1 MAKKS
6 SATMHSDAKVAKEIE
21 MLQKHLD
28 DMMKS
33 EQRSL
38 QGSTE
43 DRQGQLTRLHSRFL
57 NMINMDLQDASR
69 RKSPNQS
76 TYDYIA
82 SAITGRGKIDPNDAN
97 QKASLRNDLQRLFS
111 GGDMEISSYFISNGI
126 SNMQIYDEIDSVCAY
141 MYQLDEAVDVI
152 RDNVCASEEV
162 SQGLSMDIK
171 FQGINDEDAVDYKE
185 DIISMFQ
192 TTGLSRKLKSHTFK
206 EGIKYGR
213 TYMMFVPHSE
223 IGDKF
228 ANLRGGFG
236 MTENVAVFEQYQ
248 STADNTNKK
257 TSSPKDDLQIAME
270 SVADLFDIET
280 GKHEEWKKKWENG
293 QTIRGEDDH
302 NHILYEKVC
311 ENLKSLTICE
321 NEEAPNITGFSYEKW
336 SNMDAHVMDVIKK
349 AMQKNGKTTNS
360 FSHKNN
366 KGYSDGLIDSSKT
379 QGVKGCYIKMVDPRE
394 MAPIKIFDYTI
405 GYYYCE
411 NFNHDYAGTT
421 LTDLLSNTMRFD
433 QKSQTIDRLVDS
445 VLGKLKYGDILSG
458 DEQFRRLILNCL
470 LYAEQRDNPLRIKFV
485 PCEYVVEFKTNLDK
499 DENGQPVLL
508 RSLFFARLYISLL
521 LFYITAII
529 TKSTDSEF
537 YYMNES
543 AIEPAFANQ
552 VAEIMD
558 QLQECNVD
566 PIAIANGYAL
576 NASKAINKRYFM
588 SMGTAGNKP
597 FDIDVMSGQNIDIH
611 NEFLNE
617 IKKMAISSTSV
628 SSVMMDAVDEVEY
641 ASMFSMLNI
650 KNMRRTLMIQE
661 DFNPSITEA
670 AKILA
675 KTTTNIPPEIIDKMV
690 ITLRPPKNIQNNI
703 SSNELNDVVGIADT
717 MVKSY
722 YRGEETLGDM
732 SEFDKRVSEAVKR
745 ALIIELS
752 PSVPWEKMDNL
763 IANSIMKVKV
773 EMGRDNIVKT
783 REEQTE

>member
-1 MAKKS
+1 MR
-6 SATMHSDAKVAKEIE
+6 SDAKVAKEIE
-21 MLQKHLD
+21 MLQKHLS

-43 DRQGQLTRLHSRFL
+43 DRQSQMTRLHSRFL
-57 NMINMDLQDASR
+57 NMINMDLQDASK

-141 MYQLDEAVDVI
+141 MYQLDEAVDMI

-162 SQGLSMDIK
+162 SQGISMDIK
-171 FQGINDEDAVDYKE
+171 FQGMTDEDASEYKE

-192 TTGLSRKLKSHTFK
+192 VTGLSRKLKSHTFR

-223 IGDKF
+223 IGEKF
-228 ANLRGGFG
+228 SNLRGGFG
-236 MTENVAVFEQYQ
+236 MTENTAVFEQHEPA
-248 STADNTNKK
+248 ADQGGKK
-257 TSSPKDDLQIAME
+257 PLNESKDDLQIAME
-270 SVADLFDIET
+270 SVAELFDIEPK
-280 GKHEEWKKKWENG
+280 KHEEWKKKRDKG
-293 QTIRGEDDH
+293 QFTRGEDDH
-302 NHILYEKVC
+302 THVMYEKVC
-311 ENLKSLTICE
+311 ENLKSITICE
-321 NEEAPNITGFSYEKW
+321 NEEAPNVTGFSYEKW
-336 SNMDAHVMDVIKK
+336 GSMDAKVTDAIKK
-349 AMQKNGKTTNS
+349 AMEKGWKMPKNAS
-360 FSHKNN
+360 R
-366 KGYSDGLIDSSKT
+366 KGSKEYADGLIDSSKT
-379 QGVKGCYIKMVDPRE
+379 QGIKGCYIKMVDPRE

-411 NFNHDYAGTT
+411 NFSHDYAGTT

-433 QKSQTIDRLVDS
+433 QKTQTIDRLVDS
-445 VLGKLKYGDILSG
+445 VLGKLKYGDILAG

-470 LYAEQRDNPLRIKFV
+470 LYTEQRDNPLRIKFV

-499 DENGQPVLL
+499 NENGQPVLL
-508 RSLFFARLYISLL
+508 RSLFFGRLYISLL

-628 SSVMMDAVDEVEY
+628 SSVMLDAVDEVEY
-641 ASMFSMLNI
+641 ASMLSMLNI

-675 KTTTNIPPEIIDKMV
+675 RITTNIPPDIIDKMI
-690 ITLRPPKNIQNNI
+690 ITLRPPKNIQNSI
-703 SSNELNDVVGIADT
+703 SSNELNDVAGIADT
-717 MVKSY
+717 MVRSF
-722 YRGEETLGDM
+722 YRGDESSGEL
-732 SEFDKRVSEAVKR
+732 SEFDKRVMDAVKR
-745 ALIIELS
+745 TLIIDLS
-752 PSVPWEKMDNL
+752 PSAPWEKMDKL
-763 IANSIMKVKV
+763 VADSIMRVKV
-773 EMGRDNIVKT
+773 EMERDKLVKT
-783 REEQTE
+783 GEENTE